1 MKPREQLERDVTVI
15 LHGMCR
21 DRHGA
26 AKAISENLNNY
37 AIGRWVPVSERLPEF
52 KRHYWSGYM
61 IEDGI
66 TKHGIRSKQN
76 FKLGDITHWLELDMP
91 EVGE

>member
-1 MKPREQLERDVTVI
+1 MNARDELIKDLAPALADPDGLDDATQDATER
-15 LHGMCR
+15 
-21 DRHGA
+21 
-26 AKAISENLNNY
+26 LNPY

-76 FKLGDITHWLELDMP
+76 FKLGDITHWLELDIP
-91 EVGE
+91 EVSQ